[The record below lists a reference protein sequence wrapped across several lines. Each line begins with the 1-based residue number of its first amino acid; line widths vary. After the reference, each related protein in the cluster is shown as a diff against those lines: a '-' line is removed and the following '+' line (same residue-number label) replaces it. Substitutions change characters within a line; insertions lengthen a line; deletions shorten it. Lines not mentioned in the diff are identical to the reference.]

1 MLRPQAMQDILINVA
16 LVVVIAGSGA
26 VFTQIYCKLAYYTC
40 ANCKSLNAK
49 RRNQCRNC
57 AAPLGDE

>member
-1 MLRPQAMQDILINVA
+1 MWDILMNIA

-26 VFTQIYCKLAYYTC
+26 VFTQVYCKLAYYTC

-49 RRNQCRNC
+49 RRSECRNC
-57 AAPLGDE
+57 GASLEKE

>member
-1 MLRPQAMQDILINVA
+1 MNIA

-26 VFTQIYCKLAYYTC
+26 VFTQVYCKLAYYTC

-49 RRNQCRNC
+49 RRSECRNC
-57 AAPLGDE
+57 GASLEKE